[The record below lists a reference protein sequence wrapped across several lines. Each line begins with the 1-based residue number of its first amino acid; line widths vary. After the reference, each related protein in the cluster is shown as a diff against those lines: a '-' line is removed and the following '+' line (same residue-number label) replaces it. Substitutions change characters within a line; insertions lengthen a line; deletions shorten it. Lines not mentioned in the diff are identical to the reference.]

1 MLNVIRTGAK
11 SVGLKT
17 IAVDFLNVFAPSVT
31 TQIRRCAHQKN
42 GGAFQENRY
51 VFQEN
56 AGALQENRYVP
67 QKNGGAFQENR
78 YVFQENAGALQ
89 ENRYVFQENGDVFQ
103 ENGDVFQENGDA
115 PQENGD
121 DVLFNRSVL
130 QKAFQDNV
138 KKGEKCTNIALII
151 TVGLEWLADL
161 KDHNPEAGIKGI
173 KCVKELIEY
182 CLPKTK
188 LLLDPIGN
196 MYDFKKSVN
205 ETMSKKE
212 ISNEDREKAL
222 LQAVKNF
229 VISTAKLFFSN
240 IGTLIDA
247 TTIPKRLF
255 EASRKLGAEEACKN
269 YSQTDIDADGQIN
282 YGVPGSESN
291 KDDVDK
297 QNTVSDTKKQEQK
310 SDSDQSEQVK
320 ATDPVTKKQEQK
332 SDSDQSE
339 QVKATDP
346 VTKKQEQKSDS
357 DQSEQVKV
365 NICKTI
371 RNDFKQAEGF
381 QVNEERGSYELQ
393 EMYNDLTLP
402 EIEERIKK
410 SLSCL
415 LEAEKEH
422 KGIFPTYSQINVDI
436 DGHEILGIWEA

>member
-1 MLNVIRTGAK
+1 MDTFK
-11 SVGLKT
+11 P
-17 IAVDFLNVFAPSVT
+17 IADIAMRKV
-31 TQIRRCAHQKN
+31 
-42 GGAFQENRY
+42 NR
-51 VFQEN
+51 V
-56 AGALQENRYVP
+56 
-67 QKNGGAFQENR
+67 
-78 YVFQENAGALQ
+78 
-89 ENRYVFQENGDVFQ
+89 
-103 ENGDVFQENGDA
+103 A
-115 PQENGD
+115 PQEI
-121 DVLFNRSVL
+121 RM
-130 QKAFQDNV
+130 AFQDGIPTGANFV
-138 KKGEKCTNIALII
+138 NGALIV
-151 TVGLEWLADL
+151 VGALETLVDL
-161 KDHNPEAGIKGI
+161 KDHNPEAGMKVIKSGKQI
-173 KCVKELIEY
+173 LEYLFPESKILLCSIENL
-182 CLPKTK
+182 CT
-188 LLLDPIGN
+188 
-196 MYDFKKSVN
+196 FSKSVD
-205 ETMSKKE
+205 EIMSKEEMSDEE
-212 ISNEDREKAL
+212 IGKAL
-222 LQAVKNF
+222 LSTIKNAIESWIK
-229 VISTAKLFFSN
+229 ISKKPKAADELLKLKEAKEEITKIIDSDQFDKDAAKNCIKKLTKLFFSN
-240 IGTLIDA
+240 VGILIDG
-247 TTIPKRLF
+247 TTLPKRCLVLAKKLGVEKLF
-255 EASRKLGAEEACKN
+255 EN

-297 QNTVSDTKKQEQK
+297 QNTVSD
-310 SDSDQSEQVK
+310 
-320 ATDPVTKKQEQK
+320 TKKQEQK